1 MATIKLARSTSCSR
15 CINYAEPRATVKSGL
30 NCDINYAKTQMKA
43 TRMIYGKDDKVQ
55 AHTLIQSFK
64 PSEVTPEQANELG
77 YELAQKVASGHQVA
91 IYTHTDKDHI
101 HNHLVI
107 NSVNLDT
114 GLKFQ
119 AHGVEA
125 IEKVKEINDE
135 ICLSHGLT
143 VPEEPAQIRYTAAEK
158 SILER
163 PGQTSWKDEIREKIE
178 QAKQTTP
185 NFNVFKEKLAEN
197 GVNVIERGKTV
208 TYQHI
213 AENKKVRAKK
223 LGADYEKETI
233 INGFER
239 QFEPTNNRNDTA
251 TTKPGKLKPGSAAID
266 PSLDRDTE
274 LQRSDAATEK
284 FGESQPG
291 EQLTRDSD
299 SDKYRPEQL
308 QQQLERLRS
317 HTDQLQRD
325 SSKSVNRILET
336 PENNPERPVRQK
348 QDGNREDSERN
359 EPEQRP
365 IKRDQPNHH
374 QDHGPSL

>member
-30 NCDINYAKTQMKA
+30 NCDVTYAKTQMKA

-64 PSEVTPEQANELG
+64 PGEVTPEQANELG

-125 IEKVKEINDE
+125 IEKVKKINDE

-143 VPEEPAQIRYTAAEK
+143 IPEEPAKIRYTAAEK

-163 PGQTSWKDEIREKIE
+163 PGQISWKDEIREKIE

-185 NFNVFKEKLAEN
+185 NFDAFKEKLAEN

-208 TYQHI
+208 TYQHV

-233 INGFER
+233 IHDFER
-239 QFEPTNNRNDTA
+239 QLEPTVTA
-251 TTKPGKLKPGSAAID
+251 TTEQRKLEPGFAAIN
-266 PSLDRDTE
+266 PSLNGDPE

-291 EQLTRDSD
+291 EQLTRDTT
-299 SDKYRPEQL
+299 SDKYSPEQL
-308 QQQLERLRS
+308 QQQLEKLRS

-325 SSKSVNRILET
+325 SSKAVNRILET
-336 PENNPERPVRQK
+336 PENDPERPVRQK
-348 QDGNREDSERN
+348 QDGNREDSARN

-365 IKRDQPNHH
+365 IKRDKPNHH

>member
-30 NCDINYAKTQMKA
+30 NCDITYAKTQMKA

-64 PSEVTPEQANELG
+64 PGEVTPEQANELG

-125 IEKVKEINDE
+125 IEKVKKINDE

-143 VPEEPAQIRYTAAEK
+143 IPEEPAKIRYTAAEK

-163 PGQTSWKDEIREKIE
+163 PGQISWKDEIREKIE

-185 NFNVFKEKLAEN
+185 NFDAFKEKLAEN

-208 TYQHI
+208 TYQHV

-239 QFEPTNNRNDTA
+239 QLAPTDTRNDNP
-251 TTKPGKLKPGSAAID
+251 TTERGKLEPGSAAID
-266 PSLDRDTE
+266 PSLDRDPE

-291 EQLTRDSD
+291 EQFTRDTD
-299 SDKYRPEQL
+299 SNKYSPEQL
-308 QQQLERLRS
+308 QQQLERLRN

-325 SSKSVNRILET
+325 SSKAVNRILET

-348 QDGNREDSERN
+348 QDGNREDSARN

-365 IKRDQPNHH
+365 IKRDKPNHH